1 MRRTPAVKTTT
12 SLIERK
18 IKQSSKHYYKLRIS
32 QAFPKLFQRTG
43 MDPPRSG
50 KKEIT
55 IRKERY
61 EKWMKP
67 RDCFKRQISN
77 I

>member
-18 IKQSSKHYYKLRIS
+18 IKQSSKHYYKVRIS

-43 MDPPRSG
+43 LDPPRSG
-50 KKEIT
+50 KKGNHNTEGKVWEVNET
-55 IRKERY
+55 
-61 EKWMKP
+61 
-67 RDCFKRQISN
+67 KRLL
-77 I
+77 